1 VGPRTLELG
10 PEPPAVVNFLV
21 NDFRVT
27 DDAVPDAHRSCSA
40 QRRRRRVARPDV
52 YIRSEKWRTRFENE
66 VVADAQRRG
75 LSREALD
82 SVVVMALTAAAIVPG
97 LLAWSVWEFEAGL
110 GTATFAGSSARRGP
124 IRLGRHDGSEA
135 LLRP

>member
-1 VGPRTLELG
+1 
-10 PEPPAVVNFLV
+10 
-21 NDFRVT
+21 
-27 DDAVPDAHRSCSA
+27 
-40 QRRRRRVARPDV
+40 VARPDV
-52 YIRSEKWRTRFENE
+52 YIRSEKCRTRFENE

-110 GTATFAGSSARRGP
+110 GTFFGALALLYLDPRPAPAARDSGRAGSRISMARLPR
-124 IRLGRHDGSEA
+124 
-135 LLRP
+135 